1 MRLKPNYRLLFFVG
15 LFIFLLIGA
24 MCARTALAS
33 HHKAQIAFASTRDG
47 NLEIYVMD
55 ADGNNQ
61 IRLTNHPEADFQP
74 SWSPD
79 GGRIAFV
86 SDRNGGNDQIY
97 VMDSNGKNVKKLT
110 NGAFDRHPAWSP
122 DGKRIAYHGYENE
135 EWVDEDEEVNF
146 KIYLIAPDG
155 SNWRKLAGDIP
166 SSNTEPAWSPDS
178 QRIAF
183 VSWREDWTWTGDI
196 GVMNADGTN
205 QKRLTHTEVNERHPT
220 WSPDGSRIAFTTVLE
235 EDFVLSVMDADGT
248 NQRIL
253 TEEVLDG
260 RTQLIFHPAW
270 SPDGR
275 TIAYHFA
282 EGGLDPR
289 GIHLITAD
297 GDHLKRLGDMHK
309 GGDSWPDWFDPASL
323 AVFPA
328 SKQLTIWGKLKKL
341 AAKLR

>member
-1 MRLKPNYRLLFFVG
+1 MNKRLFFTG
-15 LFIFLLIGA
+15 FFFFLLIGA

-33 HHKAQIAFASTRDG
+33 HHKAQIAFTSIRDG

-61 IRLTNHPEADFQP
+61 IRLTNHPEDDSQP

-86 SDRNGGNDQIY
+86 SNRNGGIRQIY
-97 VMDSNGKNVKKLT
+97 VMDSNGKNVKLLT
-110 NGAFDRHPAWSP
+110 NGILGSYPAWSP
-122 DGKRIAYHGYENE
+122 DGQTIAYNGPENE
-135 EWVDEDEEVNF
+135 EWIEEEEVHS
-146 KIYLIAPDG
+146 KIFLIAPDG
-155 SNWRKLAGDIP
+155 TNRRKLAGDIP
-166 SSNTEPAWSPDS
+166 SSDGEPAWSPDS

-220 WSPDGSRIAFTTVLE
+220 WSPDGSKIAFSSVQE
-235 EDFVLSVMDADGT
+235 EDFVISVMDADGT
-248 NQRIL
+248 NRMSL

-260 RTQLIFHPAW
+260 RTRLIFHPAW

-275 TIAYHFA
+275 TIAYRSA
-282 EGGLDPR
+282 IRGLNHG
-289 GIHLITAD
+289 GIHLMTAD
-297 GDHLKRLGDMHK
+297 GEHLKRLGDVHK
-309 GGDSWPDWFDPASL
+309 RGDSWPDWFDPASL

-341 AAKLR
+341 AAKPR

>member
-1 MRLKPNYRLLFFVG
+1 MRLKPNYRLLSFVG

-24 MCARTALAS
+24 MVARNALAS
-33 HHKAQIAFASTRDG
+33 HHKAQIAFSSTRDG
-47 NLEIYVMD
+47 NSEIYVMD

-61 IRLTNHPEADFQP
+61 IRLTNHPEADNQP

-79 GGRIAFV
+79 GRRIAFF
-86 SDRNGGNDQIY
+86 SNRNGGNEQIY
-97 VMDSNGKNVKKLT
+97 VMDSNGKNVKLLT
-110 NGAFDRHPAWSP
+110 NGSLGTNPAWSP
-122 DGKRIAYHGYENE
+122 DGQTIAYNWDVEGHSG
-135 EWVDEDEEVNF
+135 
-146 KIYLIAPDG
+146 IILIAPDG
-155 SNWRKLAGDIP
+155 SNRRILAGDIP
-166 SSNTEPAWSPDS
+166 VLDGEPAWSPDS

-183 VSWREDWTWTGDI
+183 VSWREDWTGDI
-196 GVMNADGTN
+196 GVMDADGRN
-205 QKRLTHTEVNERHPT
+205 PKRLTHTPNNERHPA
-220 WSPDGSRIAFTTVLE
+220 WSPDGSKIAFTTVLE

-260 RTQLIFHPAW
+260 RMQLIFHPAW

-275 TIAYHFA
+275 TIAYYF
-282 EGGLDPR
+282 GQGLDR

-297 GDHLKRLGDMHK
+297 GEYLKRLGDVHK
-309 GGDSWPDWFDPASL
+309 GVDSWPDWFAAASL

-341 AAKLR
+341 ESNAR

>member
-1 MRLKPNYRLLFFVG
+1 MRLKPNCILLFFAG
-15 LFIFLLIGA
+15 FLVSVLSAEVSERIV
-24 MCARTALAS
+24 LAS
-33 HHKAQIAFASTRDG
+33 HHKAQIAFTSIRDG

-61 IRLTNHPEADFQP
+61 IRLTNHPEHDYQP

-122 DGKRIAYHGYENE
+122 DGKRIAYHGYEHE

-155 SNWRKLAGDIP
+155 SNPRKLAGDIP
-166 SSNTEPAWSPDS
+166 SSDTEPAWSPDG

-183 VSWREDWTWTGDI
+183 VSSREDWTWTGDI
-196 GVMNADGTN
+196 GAMDADGTN
-205 QKRLTHTEVNERHPT
+205 QKRLTHTIVNERHPT
-220 WSPDGSRIAFTTVLE
+220 WSPDGSRIAFSSVQE
-235 EDFVLSVMDADGT
+235 EDFVISVMNADGT
-248 NQRIL
+248 NRMSL
-253 TEEVLDG
+253 TEEILDG
-260 RTQLIFHPAW
+260 RTQFNFHPAW

-282 EGGLDPR
+282 EGGLDPG
-289 GIHLITAD
+289 GIHLMTAD
-297 GDHLKRLGDMHK
+297 GEHLKRLGDLHK

-323 AVFPA
+323 AVT
-328 SKQLTIWGKLKKL
+328 SVGNRITIWGRIKRL
-341 AAKLR
+341 ALNLQ